1 MDEQDTGPEAF
12 LQRSCAGRQR
22 EGERERET
30 ERAPCRRWALGP
42 AKERETASDVESSLQ
57 HWVCSCFA
65 GHLEGV
71 RSIHRFLGDIVVGAE
86 EFLPGTEAVTIQE

>member
-1 MDEQDTGPEAF
+1 MYPHSMDEQDTGPEAF
-12 LQRSCAGRQR
+12 LQR
-22 EGERERET
+22 
-30 ERAPCRRWALGP
+30 
-42 AKERETASDVESSLQ
+42 ETASDVERSLQ
-57 HWVCSCFA
+57 HGVCSCFA

>member
-22 EGERERET
+22 EGERERES
-30 ERAPCRRWALGP
+30 PMQALGP
-42 AKERETASDVESSLQ
+42 GPCQERETASDVESSLQ